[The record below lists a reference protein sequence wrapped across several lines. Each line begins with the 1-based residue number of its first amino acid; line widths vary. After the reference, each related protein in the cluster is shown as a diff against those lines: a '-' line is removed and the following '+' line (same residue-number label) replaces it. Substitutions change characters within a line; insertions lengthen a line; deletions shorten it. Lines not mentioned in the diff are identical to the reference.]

1 MSRTN
6 ATILGPSTTPLC
18 KSDLPEQWKYNL
30 SYLTVKTTV
39 PRLSTDECDIVKKSL
54 TLAMI
59 VDRYPTYIWS
69 HMYTDGSASAAI
81 KEGGV

>member
-1 MSRTN
+1 MSRN
-6 ATILGPSTTPLC
+6 KAANLGHSTTPLC

-30 SYLTVKTTV
+30 SNLTVKTTV
-39 PRLSTDECDIVKKSL
+39 QGLSTDECVNVKKSL

-59 VDRYPTYIWS
+59 VDRYPTDIWS

-81 KEGGV
+81 KEGV